1 MPFINISLSEDE
13 YNRLQ
18 EEHKKAV
25 ARAKHDLTALPST
38 FEEWIATRA
47 VSGSDGAPSD
57 GGLDDLRAFNAI
69 EKLIT
74 SLRSHGFG
82 LAHLGK
88 QDGVPADAARELAET
103 IVRDLRLSQQQLK
116 RIQELVEYY
125 SRGAKEIADVA
136 HVGVTNRAYGAL
148 HEAYRDLAD
157 RTDKSVERIGEER
170 AIGRVEGAIAILV
183 NVHVMDRQA
192 AKEKTEAF
200 KAQARNPKKRSG

>member
-1 MPFINISLSEDE
+1 MPVINISLSEDE
-13 YNRLQ
+13 YNKLQ

-25 ARAKHDLTALPST
+25 ARAKHDLTALPAT
-38 FEEWIATRA
+38 FEEWIVACAANGNDATP
-47 VSGSDGAPSD
+47 GN

-88 QDGVPADAARELAET
+88 QDGVPADSARDLAET
-103 IVRDLRLSQQQLK
+103 IVRNLGLSQQQLK
-116 RIQELVEYY
+116 RIQDLVEYY
-125 SRGAKEIADVA
+125 SKAAKEIADAA
-136 HVGVTNRAYGAL
+136 HVGITNRAYGAL
-148 HEAYRDLAD
+148 HEAYRELAD
-157 RTDKSVERIGEER
+157 RADKSLDRIGEER

-200 KAQARNPKKRSG
+200 KALARNPRKRSG

>member
-1 MPFINISLSEDE
+1 MPVINVSLSEDE
-13 YNRLQ
+13 YNKLQ

-25 ARAKHDLTALPST
+25 ARARHDLTALPAT
-38 FEEWIATRA
+38 FEEWIVARA
-47 VSGSDGAPSD
+47 AIGSDAAPGI

-74 SLRSHGFG
+74 SLGLHGFG

-88 QDGVPADAARELAET
+88 HDGVAADSARELAET
-103 IVRDLRLSQQQLK
+103 IVRDLGLSQQQLK

-125 SRGAKEIADVA
+125 SKGAKEVADAA
-136 HVGVTNRAYGAL
+136 HVGITNRAYGAL

-157 RTDKSVERIGEER
+157 RADRSVDRIGEER
-170 AIGRVEGAIAILV
+170 AIGRIEGAIAILV

-200 KAQARNPKKRSG
+200 KALARNPRKRSG